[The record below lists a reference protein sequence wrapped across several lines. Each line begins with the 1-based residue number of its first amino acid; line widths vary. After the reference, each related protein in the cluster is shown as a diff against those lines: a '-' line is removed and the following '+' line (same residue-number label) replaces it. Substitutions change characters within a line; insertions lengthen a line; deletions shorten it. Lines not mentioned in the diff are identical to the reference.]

1 MREFIISKG
10 FFSRYSTIS
19 KALKAASAG
28 DRLLIKPGVY
38 EESLV
43 IDKAV
48 EIVAEGNLGEVVINS
63 NTESTL
69 IVDAAA
75 VCQGLKISYSGV
87 NQETTAAVDI
97 RANKP
102 VFLNCTVAFSSSN
115 GVIID
120 GNSEP
125 VFNNCQIFNNNRF
138 GLFFL
143 ENSSGE
149 FENCSVYEN
158 RFSNIKL
165 NKIAS
170 PKFSSCKIY
179 ASREGNG
186 VYAIEGSLGEFR
198 KCAIYANS
206 SINVYLETS
215 SKVVFEASDI
225 YDSKMSGI
233 YVTNQGEALFK
244 KCNIYGNQNPN
255 VYITESAK
263 PVFESCRIYEGKT
276 NGVMIDDAGEG
287 IFRDCEIFKNVYSN
301 VTTETAGNP
310 VFEDCKIYES
320 AQNGIWICSAGKGSF
335 LNCDIYGNSY
345 SNVKVEE
352 NGEPLLT
359 NCLIHDGLATGI
371 LVKEGGKGEFH
382 YCKSYSNKEQRNIVV
397 KSEATLF
404 RGCSEAP
411 VLNLK
416 EMLSEL
422 EKLVGLQ
429 NVKSQ
434 ISKTIQFLQFNKE
447 VSQYGINAQDAKAVA
462 NHTVLMGSPGTGKTT
477 VARLLGKLYVAMGL
491 LPSGH
496 VVAVNREKLVAQY
509 IGQTAPKTKEAIE
522 QAMGGILFI
531 DEAYELSN
539 KGKNDFGP
547 EALAVLLEEMENRR
561 GQFIV
566 VVAGYEEEMQ
576 QFLQTNPGLKS
587 RFNQEFKLEDY
598 TPEEMQA
605 IALKLFIEKER
616 VITTEALELLTKE
629 FTNLWRKRDRFFAN
643 ARVVRNI
650 VEKIMQEQAERCMET
665 ARENWNAEF
674 LTSITVADV
683 QKILD
688 KAEKKSFVVPIQE
701 ELLNKALQDL
711 EALIGLTKVKN
722 EINKLVTLVR
732 YYREEDKDIAE
743 LSPHTVLQGSPGTG
757 KTEVARIIARIYEAL
772 GILERGEL
780 VEINRDKVVSS
791 YAGESEKLIS
801 KYIDQAIGGV
811 LFIDEAYQLTQYGLN
826 DPGHKVIEVLLKYL
840 EDRRGEFIVIV
851 AGYPSKMAE
860 FLQANDGLQRRFIRS
875 LEFEDYNPE
884 QLMQI
889 GEKLLQNKGYKLS
902 LAAQLALDKHFSL
915 IYAKRDASFGNAGLV
930 RNLMTETIK
939 NLDYRVAQIPK
950 AERNALI
957 TTTILEEDLA
967 I

>member
-1 MREFIISKG
+1 MREFTISKG
-10 FFSRYSTIS
+10 LFSRYSTIG

-38 EESLV
+38 EESLI

-48 EIVAEGNLGEVVINS
+48 EIVAEGKLGEVVIKS
-63 NTESTL
+63 NNESTL
-69 IVDAAA
+69 VIAAA
-75 VCQGLKISYSGV
+75 VICQGLQISYSGSS
-87 NQETTAAVDI
+87 QDLMAAIDI
-97 RANKP
+97 RADKP
-102 VFLNCTVAFSSSN
+102 VFLNCSIAFSTSN
-115 GVIID
+115 GLIID
-120 GNSEP
+120 RNSNP
-125 VFNNCQIFNNNRF
+125 IFQNCQIYKNNKF
-138 GLFFL
+138 GIVFL
-143 ENSSGE
+143 EAALGE
-149 FENCSVYEN
+149 FEKCSIFEN
-158 RFSNIKL
+158 EFSNLKLIKAA
-165 NKIAS
+165 N
-170 PKFSSCKIY
+170 PKFIQCNIFRSKW
-179 ASREGNG
+179 NG
-186 VYAIEGSLGEFR
+186 IYAIEGSLGEFR
-198 KCAIYANS
+198 ECAIYAND
-206 SINVYLETS
+206 YP
-215 SKVVFEASDI
+215 
-225 YDSKMSGI
+225 
-233 YVTNQGEALFK
+233 
-244 KCNIYGNQNPN
+244 NIYIANESDPN
-255 VYITESAK
+255 FVNCK
-263 PVFESCRIYEGKT
+263 IYEGK
-276 NGVMIDDAGEG
+276 GIGIMVDEAGKG
-287 IFRDCEIFKNVYSN
+287 IFRQCEIFSNTYSN
-301 VTTETAGNP
+301 ITTESGGNP
-310 VFEDCKIYES
+310 VFEGGKIYAS
-320 AQNGIWICSAGKGSF
+320 AENGIWICSAGKGSF
-335 LNCDIYGNSY
+335 LDCDIYGNTY
-345 SNVKVEE
+345 TNVKVEE
-352 NGEPLLT
+352 NGEPLLK
-359 NCLIHDGLATGI
+359 NCLIHDGLASGI
-371 LVKEGGKGEFH
+371 LVKEGGKGEFY
-382 YCKSYSNKEQRNIVV
+382 YCKSYGHKEQRNIVV
-397 KSEATLF
+397 KSEAALL
-404 RGCSEAP
+404 RGCTEAP
-411 VLNLK
+411 ALSLN
-416 EMLSEL
+416 EMLDEL
-422 EKLVGLQ
+422 EQLVGLQ
-429 NVKSQ
+429 NVKKQ
-434 ISKTIQFLQFNKE
+434 IRKTIQFLQFNKE
-447 VSQYGINAQDAKAVA
+447 VSQYGISTQDVKAVA

-522 QAMGGILFI
+522 LAMGGILFI

-539 KGKNDFGP
+539 KGENDFGP

-566 VVAGYEEEMQ
+566 VVAGYEAEMQ

-605 IALKLFIEKER
+605 IALKLFTEKER
-616 VITTEALELLTKE
+616 VITAEALELLTKE

-688 KAEKKSFVVPIQE
+688 KVEKKSFVVPIQE

-711 EALIGLTKVKN
+711 EGLIGLTKVKN

-780 VEINRDKVVSS
+780 VEINRDKVISS

-801 KYIDQAIGGV
+801 KYIEQAMGGV

-902 LAAQLALDKHFSL
+902 QAAQVALDKYFSL
-915 IYAKRDASFGNAGLV
+915 IYANRDVSFGNAGLV
-930 RNLMTETIK
+930 RNLMMETIK
-939 NLDYRVAQIPK
+939 NLDYRIAQIPK
-950 AERNALI
+950 AERSDLS
-957 TTTILEEDLA
+957 TTVILEEDLA